1 MDCTVINHRIEE
13 EEAKGEEVSF
23 LLFYFSVIYL
33 FIYIFIFCS
42 LLECIE
48 RLKLEEEEE
57 EE

>member
-33 FIYIFIFCS
+33 FIYFFT
-42 LLECIE
+42 LCIE